1 MEWNGAKKGW
11 QESKWI
17 WKSCNWWICVMKHE
31 QYDSDLWTFFEMI
44 KVSNALEWFITL
56 YIDGKLS
63 KINGCSIETMHI
75 WPYVGKYYRY
85 KMPSFSSYEAIK
97 CVICAKVNYEV
108 SQFQSF
114 VFTNR
119 YCKMAEKE
127 ISCDMKCNRCIISRS
142 MLEYA
147 S

>member
-1 MEWNGAKKGW
+1 MLKWNGAKKGW

-114 VFTNR
+114 VHIYKSLLQNGWKR
-119 YCKMAEKE
+119 NQLWYEV
-127 ISCDMKCNRCIISRS
+127 
-142 MLEYA
+142 
-147 S
+147 